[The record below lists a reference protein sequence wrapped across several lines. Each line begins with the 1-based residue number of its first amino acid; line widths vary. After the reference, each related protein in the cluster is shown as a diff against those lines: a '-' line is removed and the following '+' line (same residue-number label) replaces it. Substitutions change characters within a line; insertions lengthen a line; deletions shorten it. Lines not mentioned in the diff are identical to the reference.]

1 MQYALL
7 ITVDF
12 VLFLINLQFDN
23 RTTRV
28 LPMFTL
34 CRRNIKT
41 HLFLTVRP
49 TVWSVKKTDFDQR
62 RSWNRRH
69 VNSAF
74 RKRWSCGFFFC
85 PSFSTNPK
93 WPVNVAFSNFS
104 GVVWTRLWIISIFTV
119 HRVSTMD
126 GPKLSVTTRLNVTCT
141 NCARTPWKE
150 NAFSFLLR
158 RIWRR
163 SWLVKWRGVNRLVQ
177 TCTTE
182 LFVRL
187 ANFTGRKILQP
198 GANPPAP
205 SNVETLQSC
214 WTFSLTH
221 ITIFHTTKKC
231 H

>member
-1 MQYALL
+1 MPTWTLKVLTFKVCVSIRCTICVVLQCSAMILVMQRFRVVFRRISHGYTTKKGCITVSYHAIENTDGKGWVWYSWTARIDGEVRWNTDEYTTASFPAFWLAVFSMAWYKMQYALL

-104 GVVWTRLWIISIFTV
+104 GVV
-119 HRVSTMD
+119 
-126 GPKLSVTTRLNVTCT
+126 
-141 NCARTPWKE
+141 
-150 NAFSFLLR
+150 
-158 RIWRR
+158 
-163 SWLVKWRGVNRLVQ
+163 
-177 TCTTE
+177 
-182 LFVRL
+182 
-187 ANFTGRKILQP
+187 
-198 GANPPAP
+198 
-205 SNVETLQSC
+205 
-214 WTFSLTH
+214 
-221 ITIFHTTKKC
+221 
-231 H
+231 